1 MAQGVHPFDIDCP
14 GSIPYGRAVDDADI
28 DLRNATYQRFVKL
41 GRAPSPAEVADVTGL
56 PEAAVREGW
65 RRLHEAHALV
75 LDHAGEIAMAN
86 PFAAQPTP
94 FRVQA
99 AGRSW
104 FANCAWDAFGIGAAL
119 KVDSTIQTECADCRT
134 PLHIDVRG
142 GRPDDTD
149 LVFHVLVPAAS
160 WWNDIGYT

>member
-1 MAQGVHPFDIDCP
+1 
-14 GSIPYGRAVDDADI
+14 VDAADI
-28 DLRNATYQRFVKL
+28 DLRNATYRRFVEL
-41 GRAPSPAEVADVTGL
+41 GRAPSRTEVAAVTGL
-56 PEAAVREGW
+56 SETAVREGW
-65 RRLHEAHALV
+65 QRLHDAHALV
-75 LDHAGEIAMAN
+75 LDDAGDIRMAN

-94 FRVQA
+94 FRVEA

-119 KVDSTIQTECADCRT
+119 QADSTIHTECADCGT
-134 PLHIDVRG
+134 PLDVVVRA
-142 GRPDDTD
+142 GRPDDTY

>member
-1 MAQGVHPFDIDCP
+1 VTAVDRPRH
-14 GSIPYGRAVDDADI
+14 IPYGRVVDAADI
-28 DLRNATYQRFVKL
+28 DLRNSTYRRFVEL
-41 GRAPSPAEVADVTGL
+41 GRAPSGAEVAGATGL

-65 RRLHEAHALV
+65 RRLHDAHALV
-75 LDHAGEIAMAN
+75 LDDTGEIRMAN

-94 FRVQA
+94 FRVDS

-119 KVDSTIQTECADCRT
+119 HADSTIHTACADCGT
-134 PLHIDVRG
+134 PLDIVVRD

>member
-1 MAQGVHPFDIDCP
+1 VNVTSQPRDGTHLSDGVEGSGGPSDPPPHAQSRLTREP
-14 GSIPYGRAVDDADI
+14 GSV
-28 DLRNATYQRFVKL
+28 
-41 GRAPSPAEVADVTGL
+41 E
-56 PEAAVREGW
+56 
-65 RRLHEAHALV
+65 
-75 LDHAGEIAMAN
+75 
-86 PFAAQPTP
+86 
-94 FRVQA
+94 A

-119 KVDSTIQTECADCRT
+119 QADSTIHTQCADCGT
-134 PLHIDVRG
+134 PLDIAVRD